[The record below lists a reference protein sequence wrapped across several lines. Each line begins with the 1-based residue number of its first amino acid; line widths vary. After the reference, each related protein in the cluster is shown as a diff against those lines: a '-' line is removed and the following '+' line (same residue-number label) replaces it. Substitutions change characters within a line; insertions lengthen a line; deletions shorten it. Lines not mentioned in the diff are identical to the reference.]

1 MGRKLERLCVVSIE
15 NIRCVDVTVQVVM
28 FKVWTFDADALP
40 RNVTRD
46 FSALYVSAE
55 IPYHNIPLEGN
66 TIPPNQLRSA
76 VYYD

>member
-1 MGRKLERLCVVSIE
+1 
-15 NIRCVDVTVQVVM
+15 M